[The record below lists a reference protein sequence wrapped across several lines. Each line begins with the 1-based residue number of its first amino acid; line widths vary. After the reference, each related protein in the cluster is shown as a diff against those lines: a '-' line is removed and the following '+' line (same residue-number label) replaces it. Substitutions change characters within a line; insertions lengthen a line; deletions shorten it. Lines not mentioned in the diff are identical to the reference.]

1 MVDAGD
7 AKTPDALRDI
17 RKGHEAK
24 IAYVEKDGV
33 KTATK
38 IWFKGPIKIAPEKLV
53 KYDDVAA
60 LVAKGPA
67 AGDYVLVDSRPLP
80 RVQEGTIPTLDQ
92 HARSPPRASTRWPR
106 RSCRPTSRSWSS
118 SSARASPAC

>member
-1 MVDAGD
+1 MPARP
-7 AKTPDALRDI
+7 KKPEALPEM
-17 RKGHEAK
+17 RKGHEAR

-38 IWFKGPIKIAPEKLV
+38 IWFKGPIKVAPEKLV

-60 LVAKGPA
+60 LVAKGPV
-67 AGDYVLVDSRPLP
+67 AGNYMLVDSRPPP
-80 RVQEGTIPTLDQ
+80 RVQEGTIPTAINLP
-92 HARSPPRASTRWPR
+92 SPRRASTRWPR
-106 RSCRPTSRSWSS
+106 RSCPPTSRSWWS